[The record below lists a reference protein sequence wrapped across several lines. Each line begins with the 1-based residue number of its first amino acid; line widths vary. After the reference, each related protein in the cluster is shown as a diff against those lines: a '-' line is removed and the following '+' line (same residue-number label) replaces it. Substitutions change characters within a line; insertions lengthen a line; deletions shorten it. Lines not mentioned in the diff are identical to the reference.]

1 MGSFGRLSSFWNR
14 AGELLKDSDA
24 QPSGESQNN
33 TRPMEPPTADGRE
46 FQDEY
51 YDESGDRR
59 VWISEPTEDDERYEH
74 GLPRGWFSFRR
85 LWLFM
90 GPGFLMSIAY
100 LVIFRRAVEQPLPG
114 MLTSSY
120 AINPL

>member
-24 QPSGESQNN
+24 QPSGDRQDES
-33 TRPMEPPTADGRE
+33 RPMDLARGGEE

-51 YDESGDRR
+51 FDESGDRR
-59 VWISEPTEDDERYEH
+59 VHISNQDEDVQYEH

-100 LVIFRRAVEQPLPG
+100 LVSFFIQCDEG
-114 MLTSSY
+114 ST
-120 AINPL
+120 

>member
-1 MGSFGRLSSFWNR
+1 
-14 AGELLKDSDA
+14 
-24 QPSGESQNN
+24 
-33 TRPMEPPTADGRE
+33 MEDLARREQE

-51 YDESGDRR
+51 YDEGGDRR
-59 VWISEPTEDDERYEH
+59 VWISHREDEDERYEH

-100 LVIFRRAVEQPLPG
+100 LVRTSQMRFSCVLV
-114 MLTSSY
+114 MLQ
-120 AINPL
+120 

>member
-1 MGSFGRLSSFWNR
+1 
-14 AGELLKDSDA
+14 
-24 QPSGESQNN
+24 
-33 TRPMEPPTADGRE
+33 MEPPTADGRE

-100 LVIFRRAVEQPLPG
+100 LVFSRRASEQPLPG
-114 MLTSSY
+114 MLNSSY
-120 AINPL
+120 AVNPL

>member
-24 QPSGESQNN
+24 EPSGESQQN
-33 TRPMEPPTADGRE
+33 THPMDPPSSDGRE

-59 VWISEPTEDDERYEH
+59 VWISEPREDDERYEH
-74 GLPRGWFSFRR
+74 GLPKGWFSFRR

-100 LVIFRRAVEQPLPG
+100 LVGPTFLCGRPTDFAG
-114 MLTSSY
+114 S
-120 AINPL
+120 